1 MSFSLLKGIARD
13 YRVGPTT
20 NVITFHELDVL
31 FPLPHDPSPL
41 DLTQT
46 ALGQPPIFQNAI
58 SRHRRDV
65 FRQLEDVLYLHGVDG
80 RTCILKAL
88 CEARQTVPQE
98 VENLMLDLLLVLF
111 SCNLCGALL
120 KPPSTSVPGKLS
132 ESLVSAEPKHPSSRL
147 SFSSLAV
154 LEGAIVT
161 PNFMQI
167 PKKAIIIHKHLGQV
181 EVALYLIMVRGSESA
196 VWFRHLCLPP
206 STLTLLP

>member
-1 MSFSLLKGIARD
+1 MSKTKIVFLFFTLLSAVLAENSTVISRKRRYLNFPNKATVVMSFSLLKGIARD

-111 SCNLCGALL
+111 RQSENAERDDDTRYHVSEGECKTFIKNCPL
-120 KPPSTSVPGKLS
+120 SVFDMAMDW
-132 ESLVSAEPKHPSSRL
+132 AEQYYNEMRIKS
-147 SFSSLAV
+147 
-154 LEGAIVT
+154 I
-161 PNFMQI
+161 
-167 PKKAIIIHKHLGQV
+167 
-181 EVALYLIMVRGSESA
+181 
-196 VWFRHLCLPP
+196 
-206 STLTLLP
+206 